1 MAELFLA
8 RCRRLGIDALTPRV
22 ALTDTCGFTAQS
34 TQVVKLRASDAA
46 ALYEIDVIDDRCVQW
61 ENSFNADAKTGL
73 SHRDRFA
80 RAAVFAR
87 NHDTFKSLQSLF
99 GLRFFNPH
107 VNTDRIAWLKLWDII
122 TQLRLFNFVQSI

>member
-8 RCRRLGIDALTPRV
+8 RCRRLGIDAMATRV

-46 ALYEIDVIDDRCVQW
+46 ALYEIDVIDDCCVQW
-61 ENSFNADAKTGL
+61 EDSFNANTKTRL

-80 RAAVFAR
+80 RAAMFSR
-87 NHDTFKSLQSLF
+87 NHDAFKSLQSFF

-107 VNTDRIAWLKLWDII
+107 VHTDR
-122 TQLRLFNFVQSI
+122 